1 MCRILLFIFLATAL
15 HAEDTKK
22 KTAPSKASLNQLN
35 SYNKELTEKIAT
47 LIGSSLD
54 LQKPSLNQD
63 DKESL
68 QKVLT
73 SHPEYIFE
81 LAIFIKPEFVSKI
94 LPGPEKGKINFDKKD
109 FYTALL
115 RLFLTEK
122 HDQILETRLHQ
133 ITWLAG
139 NNKDHLQSHI
149 AHFQKILSTQ
159 ITPPWQTRLNY
170 TLSLLFE
177 AQGKHDESLRAILTA
192 SKTKDSSLR
201 DLIRRQLLIA
211 VSRTNKFQ
219 IYGDF
224 IEQSYDAKAG
234 NFQKFEELHDKFCV
248 ELLNGKDNNQLVN
261 QLIKLQPNY
270 QARLNQIKIL
280 AGFHNPKTAPTI
292 TQDISLLLRLKK
304 YTQAEQLIAKEKD
317 TFMQSILL
325 LQLTQERDGSIK
337 PELITRARDLAKS
350 NAQKLQLF
358 QWQIAYHIYSPTIWE
373 DLRYLALTSENI
385 QERYSA
391 FLTSSGQT
399 HAARLFVMLPKIIS
413 RSKLHDILS
422 LMVFSS
428 SEQGFIAYTSLLQRE
443 FKFSPA
449 ELSLVVSECSSLA
462 LQKAM
467 PNAASVI
474 LRLIDEKNHNIQ
486 QVMVSSMAL
495 IQKEDFMGAAH
506 NGLLRQNLRVPALME
521 MATHSLNKSKK
532 VDKAKKSA
540 DISYSYYT
548 SVKSLLAITAYFE
561 QNHLPEISQSIY
573 AQIQTRPTM
582 FNKELL
588 SLLNA
593 ASKNYLSQENYR
605 GWMKISGLYLGYTLL
620 HPESA
625 YTPMQS
631 LKLRTDLLRHRLLH
645 AIQDDNFALAQTTVK
660 KWLNEF
666 KDDIEPVIILQKF
679 CADKPAYNKL
689 LTEAFEKPWAI
700 LYQHV
705 QAHPD
710 AVSQLN
716 MLAWMG
722 ASCNRK
728 INEALRYAKHA
739 YKIQPQ
745 PAYLDTLAQCLYV
758 SGDTKQATTFL
769 KQCIILDPTNFYYT
783 NKLALWQADSPGKN
797 E

>member
-1 MCRILLFIFLATAL
+1 MT
-15 HAEDTKK
+15 
-22 KTAPSKASLNQLN
+22 
-35 SYNKELTEKIAT
+35 
-47 LIGSSLD
+47 SS
-54 LQKPSLNQD
+54 
-63 DKESL
+63 
-68 QKVLT
+68 
-73 SHPEYIFE
+73 
-81 LAIFIKPEFVSKI
+81 A
-94 LPGPEKGKINFDKKD
+94 
-109 FYTALL
+109 
-115 RLFLTEK
+115 
-122 HDQILETRLHQ
+122 
-133 ITWLAG
+133 
-139 NNKDHLQSHI
+139 
-149 AHFQKILSTQ
+149 
-159 ITPPWQTRLNY
+159 
-170 TLSLLFE
+170 
-177 AQGKHDESLRAILTA
+177 
-192 SKTKDSSLR
+192 
-201 DLIRRQLLIA
+201 
-211 VSRTNKFQ
+211 
-219 IYGDF
+219 
-224 IEQSYDAKAG
+224 
-234 NFQKFEELHDKFCV
+234 
-248 ELLNGKDNNQLVN
+248 
-261 QLIKLQPNY
+261 
-270 QARLNQIKIL
+270 
-280 AGFHNPKTAPTI
+280 
-292 TQDISLLLRLKK
+292 TQDINLLLRFKK
-304 YTQAEQLIAKEKD
+304 YAQAEKLIKQEKD
-317 TFMQSILL
+317 AFTQSL
-325 LQLTQERDGSIK
+325 LQLQLSQERDGSIK
-337 PELITRARDLAKS
+337 PQLISKANRLAKT
-350 NAQKLQLF
+350 NAQKLQLL

-373 DLRYLALTSENI
+373 DLRQLALTSKNL
-385 QERYSA
+385 QDRYRA
-391 FLTSSGQT
+391 FLTSSGQA
-399 HAARLFVMLPKIIS
+399 HAARLFVMLPKTIS

-422 LMVFSS
+422 LMVLSAN
-428 SEQGFIAYTSLLQRE
+428 EQSFIAYTSLLQRE

-467 PNAASVI
+467 PNAATAI
-474 LRLIDEKNHNIQ
+474 LSLIDEKNHNIQ

-521 MATHSLNKSKK
+521 MATHSLSKSKK
-532 VDKAKKSA
+532 ADKAKKSA
-540 DISYSYYT
+540 DICYSYYT
-548 SVKSLLAITAYFE
+548 SIKSLLSITTYFE

-573 AQIQTRPTM
+573 AQIQTRPAT
-582 FNKELL
+582 FNKDLL

-605 GWMKISGLYLGYTLL
+605 GWMQISGLYLGYALL

-645 AIQDDNFALAQTTVK
+645 AIQDNDFPLAQTTVK
-660 KWLNEF
+660 KWLMEF

-679 CADKPAYNKL
+679 CSDKPAYNKL
-689 LTEAFEKPWAI
+689 LTEAFEKPWTI

-758 SGDTKQATTFL
+758 AGHKKQATTFL
-769 KQCIILDPTNFYYT
+769 KQCIMLDPTNFYYT